1 MKAPFRIAAFAA
13 VTFCISTAFML
24 SNEKRTNSV
33 PNPEP
38 GTISFEFCP
47 ENSYW
52 LPEAK
57 KDEFYL
63 FVLLKAGEKPE
74 SAVEARTPLN
84 LSLVVDRSGSM
95 EGDKIKYTKQAVDYV
110 INQLGENDRISIVE
124 YSDDV
129 NVLATTQSIGDRTQ
143 LHQKV
148 ASIHASGSTNLSGGM
163 EEGFKQVGSSRKTLI
178 RNNQE
183 SDNYVHR
190 VLLMSDGLANKG
202 VVEPEGITALVDKY
216 FESDNVSIS
225 TFGVGSDYNENLMA
239 SIATQGRGHYE
250 FIESPEDL
258 PRIFDQELQGISSL
272 MAKDTQLEITFP
284 EEAMELDKV
293 YQFSNKVKGNKI
305 VIDLADMFAKDQRG
319 VLIRFKTK
327 PNISAPFSFSG
338 KLSYQDA
345 NKNMEFTERHE
356 KADIAITTN
365 ADDIESG
372 FNVRAEQGYALLV
385 GSEQFS
391 LAMENADQ
399 KNFKDAEKHLENAM
413 EILEKHFE
421 HVEPHPFLK
430 QVYADMKEYKG
441 TLKELE
447 KMKDPRHRKRYSLFQ
462 KKAKAYSFRTIS
474 CPSF

>member
-1 MKAPFRIAAFAA
+1 MKARIRIAAVAA
-13 VTFCISTAFML
+13 SIVLISGAFIL
-24 SNEKRTNSV
+24 TKEKHTNVV
-33 PNPEP
+33 PDPEP

-63 FVLLKAGEKPE
+63 FVLLKAGDKPVTADAE
-74 SAVEARTPLN
+74 RTPLN

-124 YSDDV
+124 YSDEV
-129 NVLATTQSIGDRTQ
+129 NVLASTQSIGDRSK
-143 LHQKV
+143 LHNKV

-163 EEGFKQVGSSRKTLI
+163 VEGFNQVGSSRKNLSGTGVG
-178 RNNQE
+178 Q
-183 SDNYVHR
+183 NYVHR

-202 VVEPEGITALVDKY
+202 VTEPDGITALVDQY

-225 TFGVGSDYNENLMA
+225 TFGVGADYNENLMA
-239 SIATQGRGHYE
+239 GIATRGRGHYE

-258 PRIFDQELQGISSL
+258 PRIFDQELKGISSL
-272 MAKDTQLEITFP
+272 MAKETKLQITFP
-284 EEAMELDKV
+284 ESEMELDKV
-293 YQFSNKVKGNKI
+293 YQFSNKLKGNTI
-305 VIDLADMFAKDQRG
+305 EIDLADMFANDQRG

-327 PNISAPFSFSG
+327 PNVSAPFSFTG

-345 NKNMEFTERHE
+345 NKGMEFIERTETANITLARND
-356 KADIAITTN
+356 ADI
-365 ADDIESG
+365 DRG

-385 GSEQFS
+385 GSEEFS
-391 LAMENADQ
+391 LAMENADNR
-399 KNFKDAEKHLENAM
+399 NFKDAATHLENALD
-413 EILEKHFE
+413 ILEQHFD

-430 QVYADMKEYKG
+430 EIYKDMTEYKG

-447 KMKDPRHRKRYSLFQ
+447 KMKEPKYRRSYSVFQ
-462 KKAKAYSFRTIS
+462 KKAKAKKFRTIS